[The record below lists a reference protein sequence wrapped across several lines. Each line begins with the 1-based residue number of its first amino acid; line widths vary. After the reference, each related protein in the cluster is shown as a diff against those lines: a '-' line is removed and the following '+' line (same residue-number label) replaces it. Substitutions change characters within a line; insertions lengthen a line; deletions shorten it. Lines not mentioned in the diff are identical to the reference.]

1 MLRLSGSAAI
11 AGNAPVS
18 STTQKNPALPGRDSI
33 CTSRGYT
40 NSAFVSLDFKFVVTF
55 CLRECLQ
62 SVAGAT
68 LVTLTEPKTQTRW
81 PCVPL
86 GSEIECTPRVLHTI
100 CLEASLGLRKLTKG
114 GLEVGGMLFGERAE
128 GLIRVLAVRPI
139 ECEHRF
145 GPSFILSDADEAK
158 LQATLE
164 KFKTDEELDSL
175 EILGCY
181 FSHSRH
187 GATLTD
193 GDIKLCDRFLSDK
206 DQIAVTLIPNST
218 GGVRGTVL
226 ARVQGTFVPCHEFEY
241 SVLNS
246 APNETVRRRPTDRRS
261 PTPLKNVAVP
271 AQESIRNEPGVT
283 DPAVNAVLHLAKS
296 EPVLPAV
303 TAAPPKTQYG
313 QHKLKSALLLGLLIL
328 FACWPHRSIPVT
340 QLQLRFTDNEN
351 KLMIRWDAEQ
361 QAVREASL
369 AKLDIR
375 DGNQEPQHL
384 SIGADVLRQGV
395 MAYERKSELV
405 RISLSLVARGVTVS
419 DSAIYFAPQ
428 HPHAPAS
435 PSQLSE
441 VKMEAK
447 PEEATTSPVRN
458 PARIDPETAILVP
471 RDGDR
476 KKLPRDFHAP
486 VDLVARSGSG
496 ISTKPAILPDPPA
509 LRLDSS
515 ADTVPLQHAS
525 PVSLPSPR
533 LAKLPL
539 ASGRLIWTGRL
550 PKRSM
555 LSLSAQGASLG
566 YLDGWIPRRDVKVEV
581 RAAELMEGGMVIF
594 TREPNL
600 RPESPSVSNGW
611 NTVVYKQDLA
621 RASELEILD
630 APGPANDW
638 SQLVLR
644 NGVRSLSVIV
654 VDWRTEKN

>member
-1 MLRLSGSAAI
+1 
-11 AGNAPVS
+11 
-18 STTQKNPALPGRDSI
+18 
-33 CTSRGYT
+33 
-40 NSAFVSLDFKFVVTF
+40 
-55 CLRECLQ
+55 
-62 SVAGAT
+62 
-68 LVTLTEPKTQTRW
+68 VTLTEPKTQPRW

-86 GSEIECTPRVLHTI
+86 GSEIECAPRVLHTI
-100 CLEASLGLRKLTKG
+100 CLEASLGLRKLTRG
-114 GLEVGGMLFGERAE
+114 GLEVGGILFGERAE
-128 GLIRVLAVRPI
+128 GLMRVLAVRPI

-145 GPSFILSDADEAK
+145 GPSFVLSDTDEAK
-158 LQATLE
+158 LQETLT
-164 KFKTDEELDSL
+164 KYSTGDELDSL

-193 GDIKLCDRFLSDK
+193 GDLKLCDRFLSEK

-226 ARVQGTFVPCHEFEY
+226 ARTQGTFVSCHEFEY

-261 PTPLKNVAVP
+261 PTALKTVAVSR
-271 AQESIRNEPGVT
+271 QESVRNEPGDT
-283 DPAVNAVLHLAKS
+283 DPAVDAAFHLAKS

-303 TAAPPKTQYG
+303 TAAPPNA
-313 QHKLKSALLLGLLIL
+313 QHGHYKLKSALLLGLLIL
-328 FACWPHRSIPVT
+328 FACWPHRTSPASQV
-340 QLQLRFTDNEN
+340 QLRFTDNEN
-351 KLMIRWDAEQ
+351 KLMIRWNAEQ
-361 QAVREASL
+361 EAVREASL
-369 AKLDIR
+369 ATLDIR

-384 SIGADVLRQGV
+384 LIGADVLRQGV

-405 RISLSLVARGVTVS
+405 RISLSLVARGVTIS

-428 HPHAPAS
+428 HSHAPPS
-435 PSQLSE
+435 PSRSSE

-447 PEEATTSPVRN
+447 SEDATTSAGRQN
-458 PARIDPETAILVP
+458 PERIDPETAILIP

-476 KKLPRDFHAP
+476 KRLPRDFHAP
-486 VDLVARSGSG
+486 VDLVARSGIG
-496 ISTKPAILPDPPA
+496 ISTRPALLPDPPA

-515 ADTVPLQHAS
+515 ADTVPLQHPS

-533 LAKLPL
+533 MAKLPL

-566 YLDGWIPRRDVKVEV
+566 YLDGWIPQRDVRVEV
-581 RAAELMEGGMVIF
+581 HAAELMEGGMVIF

-611 NTVVYKQDLA
+611 NTVVYKQDMA